1 MRSDRDQAAMPRV
14 LIIEDDPET
23 RDALTVFLQIEGYEV
38 SSANDGRR
46 GLDQARRHR
55 PDVILLD
62 LMMPNLDG
70 WGFRA
75 EQKRD
80 DSISAI
86 PVIVVSALGARDD
99 IDAAG
104 FVPKPCDLD
113 VVLGAVERYRVH

>member
-1 MRSDRDQAAMPRV
+1 MTRV

-23 RDALTVFLQIEGYEV
+23 RDALSVFLELEGYEV
-38 SSANDGRR
+38 SSAPDGRA
-46 GLDQARRHR
+46 GLSEARARR

-62 LMMPNLDG
+62 LMMPGMDG

-80 DSISAI
+80 ASIAAI
-86 PVIVVSALGARDD
+86 PVVVVSALADRRD
-99 IDAAG
+99 IDASA

-113 VVLGAVERYRVH
+113 AVLGVVTRLHAA

>member
-1 MRSDRDQAAMPRV
+1 MPRV

-23 RDALTVFLQIEGYEV
+23 RDALAVFLQLEGYDV
-38 SSANDGRR
+38 ACASDGRR
-46 GLDQARRHR
+46 GLAVARERP

-62 LMMPNLDG
+62 LMMPVLDG

-80 DSISAI
+80 AALAGI
-86 PVIVVSALGARDD
+86 PVVVVSALGERRD
-99 IDAAG
+99 IDATE

-113 VVLGAVERYRVH
+113 AVLGAVERHRIH